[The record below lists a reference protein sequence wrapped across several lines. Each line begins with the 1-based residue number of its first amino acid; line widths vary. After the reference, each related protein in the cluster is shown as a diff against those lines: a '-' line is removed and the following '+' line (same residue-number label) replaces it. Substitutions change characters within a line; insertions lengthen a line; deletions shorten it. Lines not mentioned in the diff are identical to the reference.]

1 MPGTDA
7 LHSAL
12 TGTNIHVPYR
22 FTYADAAARA
32 AEAGAVA
39 GDVGCLALQQ
49 DDNSLWILT
58 DDDPLTWVSVADA
71 GGTAV
76 DADDVT
82 YTPTTAADWDSDAD
96 PGSTMDALDQLAE
109 RIDDVEPYAVAQVAT
124 IILVIVSTASGTEI
138 ADGAE
143 AWVVIPFACTISR
156 VDALADQ
163 SGSIVVDLWKD
174 SYANYPPT
182 DADTITSATPPTITT
197 ATKSQDS
204 TLTDWTVALAAG
216 DVLLAHVDSCTT
228 IEQVTIAVQ
237 VTRT

>member
-22 FTYADAAARA
+22 FTYADETARE
-32 AEAGAVA
+32 AEAGAVP
-39 GDVGCLALQQ
+39 GDVGCLALQE
-49 DDNSLWILT
+49 DDNSLWMLT

-71 GGTAV
+71 GG
-76 DADDVT
+76 
-82 YTPTTAADWDSDAD
+82 S
-96 PGSTMDALDQLAE
+96 Q
-109 RIDDVEPYAVAQVAT
+109 VAQAAT
-124 IILVIVSTASGTEI
+124 INLVIVSTAAGTEI

-143 AWVVIPFACTISR
+143 VWVVIPFACTISR

-163 SGSIVVDLWKD
+163 SGSIVVDLWAEA
-174 SYANYPPT
+174 YADYPPT

-216 DVLLAHVDSCTT
+216 DVLLAHVDSCTD
-228 IEQVTIAVQ
+228 IEQVTVAVQ

>member
-1 MPGTDA
+1 MAHGYHA
-7 LHSAL
+7 EL
-12 TGTNIHVPYR
+12 TGTNIHVPHR
-22 FTYADAAARA
+22 FTYADAAARE

-39 GDVGCLALQQ
+39 GDVGCLALQS
-49 DDNSLWILT
+49 DDNSLWRLV
-58 DDDPLTWVSVADA
+58 DDTPLTWALV
-71 GGTAV
+71 GG
-76 DADDVT
+76 
-82 YTPTTAADWDSDAD
+82 
-96 PGSTMDALDQLAE
+96 GQ
-109 RIDDVEPYAVAQVAT
+109 IAT
-124 IILVIVSTASGTEI
+124 INLVIVSTASGTAI
-138 ADGAE
+138 VAGAE

-156 VDALADQ
+156 VDMLAGQ

-204 TLTDWTVALAAG
+204 TLTSWTVALAAG

-228 IEQVTIAVQ
+228 IEQVTIAIQ